1 MHACEFVDRW
11 EGWGEGRVERGGEM
25 VEWCE
30 RPVGLESPLWV
41 RVHCGSRDRVVR
53 ADVDEH
59 SADGFSARDYAT
71 ISCNWYIDNLLQE

>member
-1 MHACEFVDRW
+1 M
-11 EGWGEGRVERGGEM
+11 GGMGRRKGGRRGGM
-25 VEWCE
+25 DEWCE

-59 SADGFSARDYAT
+59 AANGFGTRDYAT
-71 ISCNWYIDNLLQE
+71 ISCNWYIDNLLKE